1 MKKYVRYCDD
11 LLIAGL
17 LLFYYEDAR
26 SFRRYLI
33 ALVDAMTHNPH
44 NLSASLQN
52 GNVSF
57 AVERDL
63 QINEEIADLFFR
75 VHSQRNEII
84 SCLPSPPQQR
94 KRDPVCIQLC
104 NRRVLYQFE
113 IALRNFFDHQHA

>member
-63 QINEEIADLFFR
+63 QINEEIADFFFQ
-75 VHSQRNEII
+75 SAFPAERNNL
-84 SCLPSPPQQR
+84 LPPIAATTAETRSGLHPAVQP
-94 KRDPVCIQLC
+94 KGPLPV
-104 NRRVLYQFE
+104 
-113 IALRNFFDHQHA
+113 